1 MGISGLLPLLKEI
14 ATPTHVKEWSG
25 KTLAVDAYV
34 WLHRGAYGCAEELAT
49 GKPTIKYV
57 NYAMHRVRMLKYYGV
72 TPFIV
77 FDGGLLPSKMGTED
91 EREKRR
97 SDALAKGNVFLAEGK
112 TSQARECFVKAI
124 DVTPAMAYQLIK
136 ALRREGIQYV
146 VAPYEADPQLA
157 YLERRGLVDGIIT
170 EDSDLLVFGCQ
181 NVLFKLDGEGNCVSI
196 ARKDFAKCREYD
208 FAGWSDTE
216 FRQMAILSGCDY
228 IESIVG
234 LGLKTAYRLMRKY
247 KTAEKVVQFV
257 RLGGQLKV
265 PRNYLDEFRRAEL
278 TFLYQR
284 VFDPVDRQLV
294 HFSPLPQGMNADEM
308 PFVGAPLEEEYAC
321 DLADGNI
328 DPITKERMVD
338 LMPDVASP
346 AKSYKPDSFQPT
358 AAASSSSR
366 SKPKPAPAQPAKGAS
381 SLLSF
386 FTRSAHVAS
395 ASSPVNPVKVVANN
409 RRVQLLDAGKGKENA
424 QRAASP
430 KRTSK
435 FFGGGGG
442 TSASL
447 DKGKG
452 MEGEVDVE
460 PEVEGEQ
467 GEPHLVGDEDDDAE
481 AALRDV
487 EVTAIVTT
495 TITTAAVQVGSD
507 KGVITDVTNQSRDNG
522 TGRLPAD
529 LPNSARE
536 ASVSCISSPISTPP
550 RKRIKLWHPQ
560 QDEPA
565 QRLPAVAEAG
575 ETAIDDLEDAQHS
588 ISEALI
594 TDISSP
600 AESVRADAGWDEP
613 DVSSPVAEPRST
625 SRVKVEAEQKP
636 VVNKVAKHGAP
647 MKQSGKKS
655 GYIELSSDPIVLS
668 SDAPEEERTP
678 RPSTSARRP
687 KPAAK
692 SPLGETKPKLER
704 ERKKGGPRVSQD
716 ASAEKQTGSAKSKGK
731 KRPKVEHEEEEV
743 DPVVQSVAASW
754 RARFMMQSAS
764 KTPTPKTAISHSRLP
779 TPTTSSRPPSVEQ
792 QPASSSSPNKK
803 KPAAACKSTTPA
815 SAAARRI
822 PLSPRSTN
830 RIAKQ
835 PLGDVGAPPPLKLA
849 ATEAPSSS
857 SPQKRRKP
865 SPASDSSDRGMPLHA
880 GTSSSPVVVTNPR
893 LLAFRFTGTVHRD

>member
-34 WLHRGAYGCAEELAT
+34 WLHRGAYGCAEELAL
-49 GKPTIKYV
+49 GKPTLKYV

-72 TPFIV
+72 TPLIV

-112 TSQARECFVKAI
+112 TSQARECFVKAV

-157 YLERRGLVDGIIT
+157 YLERRGVVDGIIT
-170 EDSDLLVFGCQ
+170 EDSDLLVFGCRH
-181 NVLFKLDGEGNCVSI
+181 VLFKLDGEGNCVSI
-196 ARKDFAKCREYD
+196 ARKDFSKCREYN

-257 RLGGQLKV
+257 RLEGQLKV

-294 HFSPLPQGMNADEM
+294 HFTPLPPGMNADEM
-308 PFVGAPLEEEYAC
+308 PFVGAPLEREYAC
-321 DLADGNI
+321 DVADGNI

-338 LMPDVASP
+338 LMPAACSP
-346 AKSYKPDSFQPT
+346 AKFHKSASFKP
-358 AAASSSSR
+358 AAAVSSSR
-366 SKPKPAPAQPAKGAS
+366 SKPKPAFAQPAKGAS

-386 FTRSAHVAS
+386 FTRSTPVAS
-395 ASSPVNPVKVVANN
+395 ASSPVNPVKVVANKL
-409 RRVQLLDAGKGKENA
+409 RVQLLDAGKGKENA
-424 QRAASP
+424 KGAASP

-435 FFGGGGG
+435 FFGGGGD
-442 TSASL
+442 TAASL
-447 DKGKG
+447 DEGKG
-452 MEGEVDVE
+452 MEGEVNVE
-460 PEVEGEQ
+460 PEEEREQ
-467 GEPHLVGDEDDDAE
+467 GEPDLMGDEDDDAE
-481 AALRDV
+481 AALRSV
-487 EVTAIVTT
+487 EITAIVTT
-495 TITTAAVQVGSD
+495 TSTNTAAMEVDSN
-507 KGVITDVTNQSRDNG
+507 KGIITDVTNQNRDNE
-522 TGRLPAD
+522 TGRLPAN
-529 LPNSARE
+529 LRNSARE
-536 ASVSCISSPISTPP
+536 ASVSSCISSPISTPP
-550 RKRIKLWHPQ
+550 HKRIKLSHPQ
-560 QDEPA
+560 RGEPA
-565 QRLPAVAEAG
+565 QRLAVVGEAG
-575 ETAIDDLEDAQHS
+575 ETAIDVLGHAQHP
-588 ISEALI
+588 SEALI
-594 TDISSP
+594 TDGGISSP

-613 DVSSPVAEPRST
+613 AVSSPVVVPR
-625 SRVKVEAEQKP
+625 P
-636 VVNKVAKHGAP
+636 VVNKVAKQGAP
-647 MKQSGKKS
+647 TKKGGKQSEP
-655 GYIELSSDPIVLS
+655 IELSSDPIVLS

-687 KPAAK
+687 EPAAK
-692 SPLGETKPKLER
+692 SPLGEMKPKLER
-704 ERKKGGPRVSQD
+704 ERKKGGMQVSQD
-716 ASAEKQTGSAKSKGK
+716 LPAEKQTGSAKSKGK
-731 KRPKVEHEEEEV
+731 KRAKVESEEEEAHSA
-743 DPVVQSVAASW
+743 VQSVAASW
-754 RARFMMQSAS
+754 RAKFMMQSAS
-764 KTPTPKTAISHSRLP
+764 KTPMPKAVTGPSLLP

-792 QPASSSSPNKK
+792 QPASSSSPNTK
-803 KPAAACKSTTPA
+803 KPAVARKSTPA
-815 SAAARRI
+815 ASTARRI

-849 ATEAPSSS
+849 EVLSSS

-865 SPASDSSDRGMPLHA
+865 SPASDYSDGVAPLHA
-880 GTSSSPVVVTNPR
+880 GTSSSPVVVTNPK
-893 LLAFRFTGTVHRD
+893 LLAFRFTGTINRD